1 VTSPCTESLGRN
13 HAEEWST
20 TGQEA
25 PGTGQPGGA
34 GRAWVGQARPNRP
47 GVWHARPGPGVAE
60 VVARVEVMR
69 ERERE
74 RSGRKKGLTR
84 VLYPLIVIGPT
95 HQPMNISR
103 LAYVAVMAPYVR
115 RPTNEHK
122 LRTSISKLMNVI

>member
-25 PGTGQPGGA
+25 PGIGQPGGA

-47 GVWHARPGPGVAE
+47 GVWRARPGPGVAE

-74 RSGRKKGLTR
+74 EREKER
-84 VLYPLIVIGPT
+84 VDPSTIP
-95 HQPMNISR
+95 
-103 LAYVAVMAPYVR
+103 AYIHRANTSA
-115 RPTNEHK
+115 NEHK
-122 LRTSISKLMNVI
+122 QASLRGGRGTLCSSANQRT